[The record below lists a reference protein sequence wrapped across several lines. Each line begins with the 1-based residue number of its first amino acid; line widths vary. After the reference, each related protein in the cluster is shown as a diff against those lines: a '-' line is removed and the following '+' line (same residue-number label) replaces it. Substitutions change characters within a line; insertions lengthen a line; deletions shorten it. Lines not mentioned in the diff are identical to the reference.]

1 MNRGENAGSLRAVA
15 YFQRLRGYTA
25 AFCKADRSLGWHSVL
40 ERLRGG
46 WTLALLAE
54 VRLAIDQ
61 GINTHHESPGRASDL
76 HICMMEALILEILF
90 NNTLQLVECL
100 AGEIS
105 RQLFG
110 TDLKKKGGSHGV
122 NTTAGDFIGSRFAT
136 FK

>member
-1 MNRGENAGSLRAVA
+1 MGERMGPNTV
-15 YFQRLRGYTA
+15 A
-25 AFCKADRSLGWHSVL
+25 AFHAGADFMRDQEADDASSDAAVEKAV
-40 ERLRGG
+40 
-46 WTLALLAE
+46 
-54 VRLAIDQ
+54 DQ

-76 HICMMEALILEILF
+76 HISMLEALILEILF
-90 NNTLQLVECL
+90 NDTLQLVERL
-100 AGEIS
+100 AGEIG

>member
-1 MNRGENAGSLRAVA
+1 CDV
-15 YFQRLRGYTA
+15 
-25 AFCKADRSLGWHSVL
+25 HISVM
-40 ERLRGG
+40 E
-46 WTLALLAE
+46 TLF
-54 VRLAIDQ
+54 I
-61 GINTHHESPGRASDL
+61 
-76 HICMMEALILEILF
+76 EILF
-90 NNTLQLVECL
+90 NYKLQLVECL

>member
-1 MNRGENAGSLRAVA
+1 MNRGENAWSLRTVA
-15 YFQRLRGYTA
+15 DLQRLRGYTA
-25 AFCKADRSLGWHSVL
+25 AFCKADRSLGWYSVL
-40 ERLRGG
+40 ERLGGG

-54 VRLAIDQ
+54 VRLVIDQ
-61 GINTHHESPGRASDL
+61 GINTHHKAPGRASDL
-76 HICMMEALILEILF
+76 HISMLEALILEILF
-90 NNTLQLVECL
+90 NNTLQLVERL
-100 AGEIS
+100 AGEIG